1 MQSYGAQ
8 MRAAMQT
15 LRANEEQ
22 FQVFTRGLGAV
33 LQQWTAL
40 QLVALHCDARAPAV
54 LYEDLCAWHQR
65 DGEVYVDDME
75 IYFEEFFD
83 NVREVKIEDDSMKE
97 VATVLHNMYCRCC
110 MNDWSVAEHFQQTLP
125 IYAQTNPVAMSVN
138 GGTAEDLAEDAEGD
152 DYGEEGE
159 EENDVENAG
168 GMDLGNEEEEGRGTA
183 AAAPFNPAS
192 QVQQAPAPPPQQEQQ
207 QQKAKA
213 PKQQKKRKNASVR
226 DKNGWNIVQ

>member
-8 MRAAMQT
+8 LRAAMQT
-15 LRANEEQ
+15 LRANDEQ
-22 FQVFTRGLGAV
+22 FQVFSRGLDAV

-65 DGEVYVDDME
+65 DGEVFVDDME
-75 IYFEEFFD
+75 VYFEDFFD

-97 VATVLHNMYCRCC
+97 VATVLHDMYCRCC
-110 MNDWSVAEHFQQTLP
+110 LNDWSVAEHYQQTLP
-125 IYAQTNPVAMSVN
+125 IYAQMNPVSMSVN
-138 GGTAEDLAEDAEGD
+138 GGTAEDLADDAEEGD
-152 DYGEEGE
+152 DDGEEGE
-159 EENDVENAG
+159 DVDNG
-168 GMDLGNEEEEGRGTA
+168 GLDNEEEERA
-183 AAAPFNPAS
+183 AAAGAGAGVAVAPFQPVP
-192 QVQQAPAPPPQQEQQ
+192 QVQQVPQQRRQQ
-207 QQKAKA
+207 QQQTKA